1 MEWLSQ
7 LNYLDIVLLIIVCA
21 SVIASVVRGFTR
33 ELAGLVALILGV
45 VLGLWFHGSV
55 ASAVMEYV
63 SSPEV
68 ARMVGFGVIF
78 LAVVAIGGFV
88 GAAASKMLQVTGLS
102 LFDRLAGAAFGLLK
116 GSLFCA
122 VILFALLAFTPG
134 GPPQAV
140 SQSRVAPYVMWSA
153 HVVAALAPAEV
164 KAAVAHNAELIQ
176 ETWESTA
183 PSFALPTKK
192 ADNIESDP
200 TERAQPAR
208 PRTKQTPSSK
218 PLPR

>member
-68 ARMVGFGVIF
+68 ARMVGFGLIF
-78 LAVVAIGGFV
+78 LAVVAIGGLV

-192 ADNIESDP
+192 ADPIESDP

-208 PRTKQTPSSK
+208 PRTKQTPVRK

>member
-1 MEWLSQ
+1 MDWISR

-55 ASAVMEYV
+55 ASIVMEYV
-63 SSPEV
+63 SAPEV

-78 LAVVAIGGFV
+78 LGVVALGGLV
-88 GAAASKMLQVTGLS
+88 GTAASKVMQVTGLS
-102 LFDRLAGAAFGLLK
+102 LFDRLAGAGFGLLK

-134 GPPQAV
+134 GPPAAL
-140 SQSRVAPYVMWSA
+140 SQSQVAPYVMWSA

-164 KAAVAHNAELIQ
+164 KAAVAQNAELIE
-176 ETWESTA
+176 ETWRSAAPAYPDRGDAAESTDA
-183 PSFALPTKK
+183 KDSGASAEPSK
-192 ADNIESDP
+192 AKR
-200 TERAQPAR
+200 TPA
-208 PRTKQTPSSK
+208 SK
-218 PLPR
+218 PSPR